1 MTDKGRPMTHWLL
14 LWLAAG
20 ILFLAIDMIWLLWL
34 GRGIYVS
41 EIGGLL
47 RDPPN
52 LAAAGLFY
60 ILYIT
65 GLMIMVV
72 WPAHQAQSVTQALLY
87 GAVLGAM
94 AYGTYDLTNLA
105 VLKGFTTK
113 IAIIDLIWGTVLT
126 SSVSAMTVW
135 IGSFFSR

>member
-72 WPAHQAQSVTQALLY
+72 WPAHQTQSVTQALLY